1 MCVRK
6 LHVIYEQSLKMPS
19 EGASMFS
26 SKKKW
31 NKQPGLAEVCVT
43 SGLLQAEIIKGKLET
58 HDIPVLLEY
67 ESLGP
72 VMGLTVDGLGQVRVL
87 VPEDKVEMAQA
98 LLEDIEE
105 DDDISSVE

>member
-1 MCVRK
+1 MSSVK
-6 LHVIYEQSLKMPS
+6 FKVPS

-26 SKKKW
+26 GKKKW
-31 NKQPGLAEVCVT
+31 SEQPGLVEVYVT

-58 HDIPVLLEY
+58 NDIPVLLQY

-87 VPEDKVEMAQA
+87 VPEDKVEIARD
-98 LLEDIEE
+98 LLQDIEDS
-105 DDDISSVE
+105 DDTQPVE

>member
-1 MCVRK
+1 M
-6 LHVIYEQSLKMPS
+6 SLITLTVPS

-26 SKKKW
+26 GKKKW
-31 NKQPGLAEVCVT
+31 NKQPNLAEVCVT
-43 SGLLQAEIIKGKLET
+43 SGLLRAEIVKGKLESN
-58 HDIPVLLEY
+58 DIPVLLEY

-87 VPEDKVEMAQA
+87 VPEDKLEMAQA
-98 LLEDIEE
+98 LLDDIEE

>member
-1 MCVRK
+1 MSLIK
-6 LHVIYEQSLKMPS
+6 LRVPS
-19 EGASMFS
+19 EGVSMFS
-26 SKKKW
+26 GKKKW

-43 SGLLQAEIIKGKLET
+43 SGLLRAEIIKGKLET
-58 HDIPVLLEY
+58 YDIPVLLEY

-105 DDDISSVE
+105 DDDISSIE